1 MTLQVNLTTDAV
13 TGLAR
18 SGATL
23 YAARTSGLYRSVD
36 GGATWQNTFAN
47 LDEGLAATAVAT
59 LEQTVFVGTK
69 GAVLRSDDAGDTW
82 HISGLVTPPPL
93 VVALAVSPN
102 FTEDGTVLA
111 GTAEDGVFVSTD
123 RGASWVPWNFSLL
136 DLNVYALAL
145 SPHYAQDHTVYVGT
159 ESGIFRS
166 SNGGR
171 GWRELPF
178 PMDVAPVLALG
189 VSANGTIYAGTEDHG
204 LYASTD
210 GGAAW
215 TQIKA
220 SGSVQTLDVSAALN
234 ALLPDQLWHS
244 TDGGQSWSEH
254 HFATTESALSLLPDG
269 ENVFVG
275 WSDGAI
281 TRVTP

>member
-36 GGATWQNTFAN
+36 GGATWQNTFAK
-47 LDEGLAATAVAT
+47 LDEGLAATAVAA
-59 LEQTVFVGTK
+59 LDQTVFVGTK

-210 GGAAW
+210 GGAVW

-234 ALLPDQLWHS
+234 VLLPDQLWHS
-244 TDGGQSWSEH
+244 IDGGQSWSEH

>member
-1 MTLQVNLTTDAV
+1 MTLQTNLTTDAV

-18 SGATL
+18 SGARL
-23 YAARTSGLYRSVD
+23 YAARASGLHRSTD
-36 GGATWQNTFAN
+36 GGSTWHNTFAS
-47 LDEGLAATAVAT
+47 LDENLAATAVAA
-59 LEQTVFVGTK
+59 LDQTVFAGTK
-69 GAVLRSDDAGDTW
+69 GAVLRSDDTGNTW

-102 FTEDGTVLA
+102 FAEDGTVLA

-123 RGASWVPWNFSLL
+123 RGDSWVPWNFSLL

-145 SPHYAQDHTVYVGT
+145 SPNFAQDHTVYVGT

-189 VSANGTIYAGTEDHG
+189 VSANGTIYAGTEENG
-204 LYASTD
+204 LYVSTD
-210 GGAAW
+210 GGSAW
-215 TQIKA
+215 TQLKA
-220 SGSVQTLDVSAALN
+220 SGSVQALDVSAALTV
-234 ALLPDQLWHS
+234 LLPDQLWHS

-254 HFATTESALSLLPDG
+254 RFATAESALTLLPDG
-269 ENVFVG
+269 DSVFVG
-275 WSDGAI
+275 WADGAI
-281 TRVTP
+281 ARVTP

>member
-36 GGATWQNTFAN
+36 GGATWQNTFAK
-47 LDEGLAATAVAT
+47 LDEGLAATAVAA
-59 LEQTVFVGTK
+59 LDQTVFVGTK

-102 FTEDGTVLA
+102 FAEDGTVLA